1 MAEKLTRA
9 EAASAVEEI
18 LITPRV
24 LNTERYAAMIEELGS
39 LVRAAATQTSAMGAA
54 AEELRVA
61 QAIAGRTLEELR
73 SRTESLGRSVALI
86 DQRLARGESQLT
98 RASEQV
104 HAALE
109 ATARVERLAAAD
121 VGEAAAR
128 LAEAER
134 AAIERVEAAS
144 QRETARLRAG
154 SDEGIAVIEALIR
167 DGGARAAAGATE
179 AAHRAAATAAEGI
192 VSRFDAKLDER
203 AAAIRRALLEQA
215 TGATDAIERAVGAG
229 VARIDDA
236 TTSGVTEVEG
246 SARAGIEASQEAS
259 ATLRAL
265 VERAESLSRPETL
278 EPIRTLVREL
288 GLGIDNAERARC
300 SLTELLAKAEA
311 EKERVEDAANK
322 IRAEA
327 RPACEIESDAPPPL
341 GEDAFRELESRSRAL
356 IASTEERLHAASA
369 HAERLGVW
377 LAQALAHAQQT
388 GAALEAVVRRA
399 EGVGHGAAPRSG
411 AAR

>member
-24 LNTERYAAMIEELGS
+24 LNTERYAGMIEELGS

-61 QAIAGRTLEELR
+61 QALAGRTLEELR

-86 DQRLARGESQLT
+86 DKRLARGESQLT

-134 AAIERVEAAS
+134 AAIERVEGAS
-144 QRETARLRAG
+144 QRESARLRAG

-179 AAHRAAATAAEGI
+179 AAHRAAASAAEGI
-192 VSRFDAKLDER
+192 VSRFEARLDER

-229 VARIDDA
+229 VAKIDDA
-236 TTSGVTEVEG
+236 TTKGVTEVEG

-259 ATLRAL
+259 ATLGAL

-288 GLGIDNAERARC
+288 RLGIDNAERVRG
-300 SLTELLAKAEA
+300 SLSELLA
-311 EKERVEDAANK
+311 
-322 IRAEA
+322 RAEA
-327 RPACEIESDAPPPL
+327 DRERIEDVVSRARTEEHSASASETDASRSL
-341 GEDAFRELESRSRAL
+341 GEDALRDLEARSRAL

-369 HAERLGVW
+369 HAERLGAW

-399 EGVGHGAAPRSG
+399 EGVGQGAAPRSG